1 MSGSEKPK
9 RGGFR
14 LKNLPEDAYKG
25 QQQRIKQNLIQKAKL
40 KKNYAKVLKQEA
52 SVASHVLPSKPVAQS
67 NESDEPR
74 VVDQSDESFTEFGNE
89 PTKVEA
95 ESGKSDAELP
105 PKSAQ
110 SAGDIQRKSYRQR
123 ARDMKKDPAA
133 AKAFE
138 IRMQRDRDS
147 QLVAAKRAQIDKKRA
162 DRGNIKKREMSR
174 TKRGQPLMKD
184 RMKNIL
190 DKLQSDS

>member
-52 SVASHVLPSKPVAQS
+52 SVASHVQPSKPVAQS
-67 NESDEPR
+67 NESDETR
-74 VVDQSDESFTEFGNE
+74 EVDQSDESFTEFGNE

-95 ESGKSDAELP
+95 ESGKRDTELLS
-105 PKSAQ
+105 KSAQ